1 MLQPSSRCTYAETGT
16 YALPIT
22 PVACPPNFG
31 KNHMHIKAVYSV
43 IFAAFACGTVNGQA
57 ASEATAQLP
66 TGEASSTGT
75 ITPGS
80 ISAPGADAQYELNI
94 CRLKSVIRFAEAPG
108 LYIDD
113 KKVADISNGTKVVQ
127 SVSPTATF
135 TIKTAANPFVYRF
148 RDEVLIKG
156 KPIEHMFI
164 VIKAE
169 RNLAQ
174 GISVFFGGALA
185 EATRQSIQVGDSKN
199 WTASVVAR
207 EEFAA
212 KCTE

>member
-1 MLQPSSRCTYAETGT
+1 
-16 YALPIT
+16 
-22 PVACPPNFG
+22 
-31 KNHMHIKAVYSV
+31 MHTKIISFA
-43 IFAAFACGTVNGQA
+43 IFAVITCSSANAQA
-57 ASEATAQLP
+57 TSELTLQLPATGASDAVATAPVSINVTRAEAQL
-66 TGEASSTGT
+66 
-75 ITPGS
+75 
-80 ISAPGADAQYELNI
+80 ELNI
-94 CRLKSVIRFAEAPG
+94 CRLKSVIRFAEAPD

-113 KKVADISNGTKVVQ
+113 KKVAEISNGTKVVQ
-127 SVSPTATF
+127 SISPTATF
-135 TIKTAANPFVYRF
+135 TVKTAANPFVYRF

-156 KPIEHMFI
+156 KPIEPMFI

-199 WTASVVAR
+199 WTTSIVAQD
-207 EEFAA
+207 EFVA

>member
-1 MLQPSSRCTYAETGT
+1 
-16 YALPIT
+16 
-22 PVACPPNFG
+22 
-31 KNHMHIKAVYSV
+31 MHTKIISFA
-43 IFAAFACGTVNGQA
+43 IFAVITCSMANAQSTSELTPQLPATG
-57 ASEATAQLP
+57 ASDGVATAPVSINVTSAEAQL
-66 TGEASSTGT
+66 
-75 ITPGS
+75 
-80 ISAPGADAQYELNI
+80 ELNI
-94 CRLKSVIRFAEAPG
+94 CRLKSVIRFAEAPD

-113 KKVADISNGTKVVQ
+113 KKVAEISNGTKVVQ
-127 SVSPTATF
+127 SISPTATF
-135 TIKTAANPFVYRF
+135 TVKTAANPFVYRF

-156 KPIEHMFI
+156 KPIEPMFI

-199 WTASVVAR
+199 WTTSIVAQD
-207 EEFAA
+207 EFVA